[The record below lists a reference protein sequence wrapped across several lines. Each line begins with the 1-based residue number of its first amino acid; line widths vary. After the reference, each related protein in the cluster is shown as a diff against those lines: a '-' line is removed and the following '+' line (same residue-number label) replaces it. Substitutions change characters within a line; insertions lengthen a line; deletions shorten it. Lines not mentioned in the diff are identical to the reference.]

1 MSLTGNPTLTTA
13 AAITNDGFWPDLSIA
28 DLLNN
33 YRVPAEYADAVIS
46 TGLLMAIVRVN
57 DALYPVKEAVVSL
70 GFSTFATY
78 VAVHHPLSVNS
89 INVLTINYHNAV
101 HTRAKAGLLQ
111 QFNSMNRKPNAEN
124 AAKESETTE
133 QYWLDESQ
141 LSIKALFDAV
151 LPDAGVLSCANVHVS
166 LL

>member
-1 MSLTGNPTLTTA
+1 MSLTGNPTLTSA
-13 AAITNDGFWPDLSIA
+13 SAITNDGFWPNLSIA

-33 YRVPAEYADAVIS
+33 YRVPAEYADSVIS
-46 TGLLMAIVRVN
+46 TGLVMAIVRVN
-57 DALYPVKEAVVSL
+57 DVLYPVKEAVVSM
-70 GFSTFATY
+70 GFNVFAAY
-78 VAVHHPLSVNS
+78 VAAHHPQAVNSVNM
-89 INVLTINYHNAV
+89 LELNYHNAV

-124 AAKESETTE
+124 AAKESESTE
-133 QYWLDESQ
+133 QYFLDESQ

-151 LPDAGVLSCANVHVS
+151 LPDAVVFGSANTYAS